1 MEKAPPLLGLL
12 RLKQIVGDKKQ
23 GIPPLIPI
31 SKTTWWLGVKEGR
44 FPKPIKLTE
53 KCTAWRVEDIQ
64 ALINN
69 GYKSG

>member
-1 MEKAPPLLGLL
+1 MEQAHQLSGLL
-12 RLKQIVGDKKQ
+12 RLKQIIGDKKQ
-23 GIPPLIPI
+23 GIPPLVPV

-64 ALINN
+64 ALIN
-69 GYKSG
+69 GYKAA